1 MADLDIFELANKK
14 AKGKRPNFLDDPAI
28 ERVLSITLAVA
39 GEVAV
44 MRERLDT
51 IERLMEK
58 DQKVTR
64 QAIDS
69 FKPSM
74 EEAQERA
81 MWQQEYLSRILRIVQ
96 QELEALQSDEKSSE
110 ELAGELAKR

>member
-1 MADLDIFELANKK
+1 MTDLDIFQLANKK
-14 AKGKRPNFLDDPAI
+14 AKGKRPNFLDDPAV

-51 IERLMEK
+51 IERLMET

-64 QAIDS
+64 AAIDN
-69 FKPSM
+69 FQPSM
-74 EEAQERA
+74 EEARERA
-81 MWQQEYLSRILRIVQ
+81 MWQQEYLSRIFRIVA
-96 QELEALQSDEKSSE
+96 QELEALHSDDPSSE
-110 ELAGELAKR
+110 ELSAELAER

>member
-51 IERLMEK
+51 IERLMESN
-58 DQKVTR
+58 QKVTR
-64 QAIDS
+64 QAVDN
-69 FKPSM
+69 FKPTM
-74 EEAQERA
+74 EQAQERA
-81 MWQQEYLSRILRIVQ
+81 MWQQEYLSRIFRIVQ
-96 QELEALQSDEKSSE
+96 QELEALQSDATSSE
-110 ELAGELAKR
+110 ALSSELAER

>member
-1 MADLDIFELANKK
+1 MASLDIFELANRK

-39 GEVAV
+39 GELAV

-51 IERLMEK
+51 IERLMESG
-58 DQKVTR
+58 QQVTR

-69 FKPSM
+69 FQPTL
-74 EEAQERA
+74 EEARERA

-96 QELEALQSDEKSSE
+96 QELEALQSSDTSSE
-110 ELAGELAKR
+110 ELSSELAEN

>member
-1 MADLDIFELANKK
+1 VADLDVFELANKK
-14 AKGKRPNFLDDPAI
+14 AKGKRPNFLNDPAI

-51 IERLMEK
+51 IERLMES
-58 DQKVTR
+58 DQKITR
-64 QAIDS
+64 AAIDG
-69 FKPSM
+69 FQPSM

-81 MWQQEYLSRILRIVQ
+81 MWQQEYLSRIFRIVQ
-96 QELEALQSDEKSSE
+96 QELEALQSDAPSSE
-110 ELAGELAKR
+110 ELGSELAER

>member
-1 MADLDIFELANKK
+1 MANLDIFELANKK
-14 AKGKRPNFLDDPAI
+14 AKGKRPSFLDDPAI

-51 IERLMEK
+51 VERLLEN
-58 DQKVTR
+58 DQKITR
-64 QAIDS
+64 EAIDS

-81 MWQQEYLSRILRIVQ
+81 MWQQEYLSRIFRIVQ
-96 QELEALQSDEKSSE
+96 QELEALQSDEPSAE
-110 ELAGELAKR
+110 ELGSELAER